1 MFRRW
6 RHRRRYRALLPR
18 CRQKSLARYMTDCAE
33 IAVGK
38 LVNTPLISVDLELT
52 GMDARQDQIIS
63 IGWTQVDRGRLSF
76 ASNRHVM
83 INVDQSVGH
92 SAAIHE
98 LLDSDLVQGVSLEAG
113 IQLLFKAARGRVWL
127 FHHASLDVAF
137 LQKACVSW
145 AGVAPPFL
153 VLDTMHMELA
163 MRKRQGLPV
172 HTGDLRLDKLRSN
185 YNLPRYTAHNALIDA
200 CATAE
205 LVLAIAARMDSSGS
219 IELRPHLRY
228 F

>member
-1 MFRRW
+1 MFKRW
-6 RHRRRYRALLPR
+6 RHRRRCRALSKQ
-18 CRQKSLARYMTDCAE
+18 CRQKRLSRYMTKCAE
-33 IAVGK
+33 IGVDK

-52 GMDARQDQIIS
+52 GLDARQNHIIS
-63 IGWTQVDRGRLSF
+63 IGWTHVDRGRIDF
-76 ASNRHVM
+76 ASNRHVL
-83 INVDQSVGH
+83 INADQSVGH

-98 LLDSDLVQGVSLEAG
+98 LLDQDVARGVPLETGLRA
-113 IQLLFKAARGRVWL
+113 LFEAALGRVWL